1 MEKKLTIFS
10 LLESEKSQN
19 KKSENFISKVGD
31 SNDEIKDSF
40 IISSF
45 NYFKE
50 SRVSGDDYFM
60 DESELDDKSSFLS
73 SQKENI
79 TNHYLNNSLFK
90 ESEFKKIS
98 RLGKGSYGQ
107 VFKIVH
113 NETNKIYAVKEINK
127 SKLIKENKYYQ
138 IIVENIM
145 LKLCS
150 HQNIVKYY
158 GFYENHTNFS
168 IVEEFCPFGDLST
181 FILENKN
188 NLNINEIQYIMGQ
201 ILTCLEY
208 LSSQKIIHRD
218 IKPEN
223 FLITKN
229 FKLKLIDFGTATLMG
244 KIFDIDSNKFVDDHY
259 QNIKKPSDSFLISH
273 KFYGQQEKEL
283 SKATSSSFNYKID
296 DVFSALNFP
305 FGEVEKN
312 NSINEIEDIKRQK
325 FVGTA
330 EYMSPEIINSKKEGY
345 YSDIWSMICILYLCF
360 TGHTPFSDKTEY
372 LIFQNILNCK
382 YNKEYINLI
391 PEEALDLVKNYF
403 KVEPSERIGYIDEK
417 NFDFEKI
424 KTHPFFVL
432 KEGKIDLSF
441 IEEQLM
447 NKCSY
452 YRKFLEKKNKSK
464 INQEKNNEKDNNKK
478 INGKKGK
485 EKGEIDENFDNYFNE
500 EFEDNNNGKG
510 GIIKSGLL
518 KKQSPYFYYDLR
530 KIILYDTPR
539 IDYIDPDTLLLKGS
553 INLNKKCSAELIK
566 NNQFKLITPKRTF
579 IFMCK
584 ERYDISPWVSEI
596 NKAIKKYGI

>member
-1 MEKKLTIFS
+1 MEKKLTIFN

-40 IISSF
+40 ITSSF

-50 SRVSGDDYFM
+50 SRVSEDDYFM

-79 TNHYLNNSLFK
+79 TNHYLNNSIFK

-181 FILENKN
+181 FILENKK

-330 EYMSPEIINSKKEGY
+330 EYMSPEIINSKKAGY

-382 YNKEYINLI
+382 YNKEYINLL

-452 YRKFLEKKNKSK
+452 YRKYLEKKKKSK

-478 INGKKGK
+478 KNGKKGK

-539 IDYIDPDTLLLKGS
+539 IDYIDPDKLLLKGS

>member
-31 SNDEIKDSF
+31 SNDKIKDSF

-50 SRVSGDDYFM
+50 SRASGDDYFM

-382 YNKEYINLI
+382 YNKEYINLL

-452 YRKFLEKKNKSK
+452 YRKYLEKKKKSK